1 MVGRPIGQAITLL
14 LALLLT
20 LPLAAWPSTT
30 LAAKPKQALEISF
43 DVRVRDSRIGSGKL
57 LVGPRAGEG
66 RKARRLLQL
75 TGQTESLLGAIYQG
89 ALLAHSWVDA
99 NWLPQAARWHSQLA
113 GRKAFTQA
121 TLVGGRVIAMFER
134 EGRGMIQQD
143 RMVAG
148 VLLDPVALVP
158 WLMQQKAKA
167 GQKWTASLFTG
178 ADVCQ
183 LDAAAKT
190 VESIQVGGKS
200 IDALRIDVGFSNC
213 RMHRSV
219 TLWLAAVDRSPQ
231 RLVLHDRLLGD
242 ILFDLAAVE
251 PVPLPEVAAAPK
263 EPLLPTLAGTQ
274 AAPAVK

>member
-1 MVGRPIGQAITLL
+1 MLGKPTGRARKLL
-14 LALLLT
+14 LAVLLALA
-20 LPLAAWPSTT
+20 LAAVAHSSF
-30 LAAKPKQALEISF
+30 AAKPKHALEISF

-57 LVGPRAGEG
+57 LVGPRGEG
-66 RKARRLLQL
+66 RKGQRLLQL

-99 NWLPQAARWHSQLA
+99 SWLPQAARWHSQLA

-121 TLVGGRVIAMFER
+121 TLAGGRVIAMFER

-143 RMVAG
+143 RMAAG

-167 GQKWTASLFTG
+167 GQKWTASMFTG
-178 ADVCQ
+178 ADLCQ
-183 LDAAAKT
+183 LDMAAKT

-200 IDALRIDVGFSNC
+200 LDALRIDVGFSSC
-213 RMHRSV
+213 RMQRSV
-219 TLWLAAVDRSPQ
+219 TLWLAAADQSPQ

-251 PVPLPEVAAAPK
+251 QVPLPEVAAAPK
-263 EPLLPTLAGTQ
+263 EPLLPRLAATQ
-274 AAPAVK
+274 GATVGK